1 MKHTKIVI
9 LIMVYLFL
17 NNYPVFSQNI
27 ENENRTIFLFVREN
41 ISDILN
47 KIPENQE
54 KLFGFKNRTEF
65 ESVTIGNAIQL
76 YTISNSIVNKHLI
89 WRVPIIVNG
98 EYRALVT
105 VQKDNNDYKT
115 GDFGATVLAND
126 IQQIIIKNPDKVI
139 LGILRIYTINSDFL
153 IVKNDKEDIYIP
165 LTSAE
170 IYLASQRAKEKSF
183 YTLSEIKNL
192 LKQQP

>member
-1 MKHTKIVI
+1 
-9 LIMVYLFL
+9 MVLLFL
-17 NNYPVFSQNI
+17 NNRTVLSQDI
-27 ENENRTIFLFVREN
+27 ENENKQIFLFIKEN
-41 ISDILN
+41 ISNTLN

-54 KLFGFKNRTEF
+54 KSFGFNNRTEF

-76 YTISNSIVNKHLI
+76 YTISDSIINKHPI

-105 VQKDNNDYKT
+105 VHKDNNNYKT

-126 IQQIIIKNPDKVI
+126 IQQKIIKNPDKVI
-139 LGILRIYTINSDFL
+139 LGIFRIYAINSDFL
-153 IVKNDKEDIYIP
+153 IVKNEKENIYIP

-170 IYLASQRAKEKSF
+170 IYLASKKTKEKSY
-183 YTLSEIKNL
+183 YTLTEINNL
-192 LKQQP
+192 LKQQ